1 MQTANLALEKTG
13 IMDET
18 VVLVLVVKHTHEPPP
33 PPFYTLEVYDK
44 TPILIPVDIT
54 GDVVKL
60 VARKLSG
67 S

>member
-1 MQTANLALEKTG
+1 MQTVKLALEKTG

-18 VVLVLVVKHTHEPPP
+18 VVLVLVVKHPHEPP

-44 TPILIPVDIT
+44 TPILIHVDIT
-54 GDVVKL
+54 WGVVKL